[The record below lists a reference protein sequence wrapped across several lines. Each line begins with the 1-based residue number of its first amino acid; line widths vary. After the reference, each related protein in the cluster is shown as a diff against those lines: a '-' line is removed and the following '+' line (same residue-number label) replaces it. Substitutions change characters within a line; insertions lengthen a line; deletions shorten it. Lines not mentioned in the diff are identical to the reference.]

1 MPDSFEGWRVT
12 AHCRP
17 IYSFGHNM
25 RLPDYVETQTH
36 IDPTRNHDVLLHL
49 GTEQEAYQAVFGD
62 AIKKYNAK
70 QKRKDRRIT
79 DYYQKVLDDER
90 RGKHKNPKASSE
102 RKPFYE
108 FQFYFGRRDS
118 HCPDEKAKQILSLYI
133 KKVLPKKFP
142 NFIPVNIVMHNDEYS
157 FDRKGNRMES
167 PLHYHVVGVFVAH
180 ALTSEELK
188 AENDYRAKFKEA
200 KKAEIES
207 SGEKWNEELWNKK
220 DWRKDM
226 IERWGKSLEKGMELQ
241 SSMSAACNEMGFFT
255 SKGKGTAQQ
264 QFEEAVRHELMDFA
278 ESLGIKVN
286 RTKGYSH
293 SHREKE
299 IYASEQNNMDWD
311 AELKEKEE
319 LLEAKNLEL
328 QNQKDDFDYT
338 IEHLEELEQELT
350 NQKIAL
356 QKREEQLHK
365 DIADL
370 EKREEKLVS
379 EKAEINLQNREQEYI
394 RKILNEKETKLSR
407 KEKDLDYRL
416 EKFFEKERVQNGRE
430 KRILQGEAPLIEKE
444 RELKKIEKKIS
455 EKEKL
460 ISQKENDLN
469 ALSDSISK
477 REKLSIEKEAS
488 AIKKLSDAENEKL
501 AAASERQAM
510 EYFVKKNNEKILD
523 IQNWGTE
530 LKVTNNAEAWIKSEA
545 LEYKKNRF
553 KENALSKFVDKII
566 GGVKSV
572 VANLKQTYESKVN
585 ELSEKLFGRKKFYTK
600 DDKIICEYSYGEHDY
615 AEMLRDTPVADI
627 QKAVDEA
634 KRLGTNTFAEAAQ
647 AIGGAAFYE
656 RNFKKAKA
664 LTRERNLEM
673 ERMRSRS
680 ISR

>member
-1 MPDSFEGWRVT
+1 MTDSFAGWRVT

-17 IYSFGHNM
+17 DYSFGHNL

-36 IDPTRNHDVLLHL
+36 IDPTRNHEVLLNL
-49 GTEQEAYQAVFGD
+49 GTEQEAYQTVFGD
-62 AIKKYNAK
+62 EIKKYNAK

-90 RGKHKNPKASSE
+90 RGKHKNPKASSD

-118 HCPDEKAKQILSLYI
+118 HCPDEKAKKILSLFI
-133 KKVLPKKFP
+133 QKVLPKKFP
-142 NFIPVNIVMHNDEYS
+142 NFIPVNITMHNDEYS

-188 AENDYRAKFKEA
+188 AEKEYRAKCKEA
-200 KKAEIES
+200 KKVEIEAN
-207 SGEKWNEELWNKK
+207 GEKWNEELWNKK
-220 DWRKDM
+220 DWRKSM

-241 SSMSAACNEMGFFT
+241 CSMSAACNEMGFFT

-264 QFEEAVRHELMDFA
+264 QFEEAVRHDLMDFA
-278 ESLGIKVN
+278 ESMGVKVN
-286 RTKGYSH
+286 RSKGYSH

-299 IYASEQNNMDWD
+299 IYATEQDNIDWES
-311 AELKEKEE
+311 ELKEKEE

-338 IEHLEELEQELT
+338 IEHLEELEQKLT
-350 NQKIAL
+350 NQKNAL
-356 QKREEQLHK
+356 QKREDQLHK
-365 DIADL
+365 DIAEL
-370 EKREEKLVS
+370 ERREEKLIS
-379 EKAEINLQNREQEYI
+379 EKAEIKLQNKEQEYI
-394 RKILNEKETKLSR
+394 RQILNEKEAKLSR
-407 KEKDLDYRL
+407 KEKDLDYRT
-416 EKFFEKERVQNGRE
+416 EKFYEKERNQNERE
-430 KRILQGEAPLIEKE
+430 KRILQGEAPFIEKE
-444 RELKKIEKKIS
+444 RELKKIENQNS

-460 ISQKENDLN
+460 LSQKENDLN
-469 ALSDSISK
+469 DLSDSISE
-477 REKLSIEKEAS
+477 REKLAAEKEAS
-488 AIKKLSDAENEKL
+488 AIKKLEDAENEKL
-501 AAASERQAM
+501 AAASERQAT
-510 EYFVKKNNEKILD
+510 EDFVKKNNEKILD

-530 LKVTNNAEAWIKSEA
+530 LKVSNNAETWIKSEA

-553 KENALSKFVDKII
+553 NENALSKFVDRVIS
-566 GGVKSV
+566 GVKSV
-572 VANLKQTYESKVN
+572 VANLKQTYETKVN
-585 ELSEKLFGRKKFYTK
+585 ELSEKLFGHKKFYSK
-600 DDKIICEYSYGEHDY
+600 GNKLICEYSYGEHDY
-615 AEMLRDTPVADI
+615 ADMLRDTPVTDI

-634 KRLGTNTFAEAAQ
+634 KRLGTNTFAEAAL
-647 AIGGAAFYE
+647 AIGGLAFYE
-656 RNFKKAKA
+656 RNFEKAKT